1 MGRRRLPLL
10 LMGLLVTVEGFAPDK
25 KAMEE
30 TLPAY
35 AIALNANILNASQCR
50 REMEVFRAGVDR
62 GLLWSLR
69 MLDASGA
76 PGSGF
81 TEGNNYWLGKR
92 DQCKFLSA
100 KTSMA
105 LSPPVRRNNS
115 LYRDP
120 ELEYP
125 PYELNFFIAHMVHN
139 STLQYHTTISDEDL
153 VVLGLC
159 LPSTCTESELTA
171 VLEKIFRDRT
181 LLISQLYSADF
192 KLRKVSNLRND
203 NQWLLSWNM
212 ILVIVILLFVAG
224 TAIVGTMYDMLVYQ
238 KRLRK
243 RREFLIFDNINTAEL
258 KNEAETKRE
267 PGQEE
272 AAISD
277 LRPESIVGQTLMC
290 FSIYSNVKQIFKADT
305 GSDSVPALHGIR
317 FLGMVW
323 ILIPHTLLF
332 GRYFVGNRSVGYI
345 TISSFISQ
353 TISNATY
360 SVDTFFFMSGFLM
373 ANAYLKAQ
381 KKEKKIPS
389 WPATG
394 VQYCRMVIKRY
405 CRLTPAYLVTILLA
419 ILNFNWYENVS
430 MYYMSERIA
439 CNCPNYWWRNVLYI
453 NNFFDWD
460 ELCLVWSWYLA
471 NDMQFYMIGLLLLV
485 VSTRHLRLALG
496 ISLGLIIAS
505 ICTTAYIAYSIDYYP
520 TMDQLLNNLTTMYQ
534 RPWIRINPFLIGL
547 GTAFLLKKLNNKLHL
562 STTAKAAGWTFGVLC
577 NCSILFGMTNKDV
590 SLAASVIYTALSRT
604 GWGLGMMWL
613 TVACVTNNAGII
625 GKFLSLPAWVPL
637 SRLTYCVYLTNP
649 FLINSV
655 FLYSSYPSY
664 VDVLTSGS
672 LAFGLLFLSYV
683 CAVFLS
689 ATVEMPARLLL
700 EVALNSN
707 RQKK

>member
-1 MGRRRLPLL
+1 
-10 LMGLLVTVEGFAPDK
+10 MGLLVTVQGFAPDK

-30 TLPAY
+30 TLPVY
-35 AIALNANILNASQCR
+35 AIALNMNILNASQCR

-69 MLDASGA
+69 MLDASGE

-100 KTSMA
+100 KMGMA

-120 ELEYP
+120 EQEYP
-125 PYELNFFIAHMVHN
+125 PYELNFFTAHMVHN
-139 STLQYHTTISDEDL
+139 STLQYHTTVSDEDL

-159 LPSTCTESELTA
+159 LPSTCTVSELTT

-192 KLRKVSNLRND
+192 KLRKISNLRSES
-203 NQWLLSWNM
+203 QWLRSWNM
-212 ILVIVILLFVAG
+212 ILIILILLSVVG
-224 TAIVGTMYDMLVYQ
+224 TAIMGTMYDMLVYQ

-243 RREFLIFDNINTAEL
+243 KREFLTFENNNTAEL

-277 LRPESIVGQTLMC
+277 LRPESIIGQTLMC
-290 FSIYSNVKQIFKADT
+290 FSVYSNVKQIFKADT
-305 GSDSVPALHGIR
+305 GSDSIPALHGIR

-323 ILIPHTLLF
+323 ILIAHTLYF
-332 GRYFVGNRSVGYI
+332 GSYFVGNRSIGYTI
-345 TISSFISQ
+345 TGSFITQ
-353 TISNATY
+353 AISNATY
-360 SVDTFFFMSGFLM
+360 SVDTFFFMTGFLM
-373 ANAYLKAQ
+373 AYAYLKAL

-389 WPATG
+389 LPTAG
-394 VQYCRMVIKRY
+394 VQYCSMVIKRY
-405 CRLTPAYLVTILLA
+405 CRITPAYLVTILLA
-419 ILNFNWYENVS
+419 ILNFNWYEHVS
-430 MYYMSERIA
+430 MYHMSERIA
-439 CNCPNYWWRNVLYI
+439 CNCPNYWWRNILYI

-471 NDMQFYMIGLLLLV
+471 NDMQFFMIGLILLMI
-485 VSTRHLRLALG
+485 STRNMRLALG
-496 ISLGLIIAS
+496 IWLGLIIAS
-505 ICTTAYIAYSIDYYP
+505 ICTTAYIAYSIEYYP
-520 TMDQLLNNLTTMYQ
+520 TLDQQLNNLTTMYQ

-547 GTAFLLKKLNNKLHL
+547 GTAFLLKQLNNKLHL

-590 SLAASVIYTALSRT
+590 SLTASVIYAALGRT
-604 GWGLGMMWL
+604 GWGLGLMWL

-625 GKFLSLPAWVPL
+625 GQFLSLPAWVPL
-637 SRLTYCVYLTNP
+637 SRLTYCVYLMNP

-655 FLYSSYPSY
+655 FLYSGYPAY
-664 VDVLTSGS
+664 VDVLTSGG
-672 LAFGLLFLSYV
+672 LAFGLLFISYL

-689 ATVEMPARLLL
+689 AIAEVPAILLL
-700 EVALNSN
+700 RLALNSN